1 MMARFVSLKRLAVSK
16 VASSATTAELS
27 DKSLVDGVKSR

>member
-1 MMARFVSLKRLAVSK
+1 MMARFTELKRLPVSK

-27 DKSLVDGVKSR
+27 DKSFVDGVKSR